1 MYLVSGL
8 SVRTDSSCR
17 ISALAVPYFCT
28 FFYLLRSIMNIGYAR
43 VSANHQNLDRQI
55 ALLKRAGCKQI
66 FKEKRSGS
74 TIVRALE
81 RASSIA

>member
-1 MYLVSGL
+1 
-8 SVRTDSSCR
+8 
-17 ISALAVPYFCT
+17 
-28 FFYLLRSIMNIGYAR
+28 MNIGYAR